1 MVVNKWI
8 CLKILFVTGLLVS
21 YSQDREVES
30 RYDFDMTVEVLTQTI
45 EEKGMDLIAVIDH
58 ADLAHQKGMQMP
70 KTKVLLFGNPQ
81 VGTPLMLK
89 NRKRAIELPLKI
101 LVWEESGS
109 VKVVKQNLKNLVAK
123 SDSVTEKQV
132 IDKMQK
138 TLCSIVENVQ

>member
-8 CLKILFVTGLLVS
+8 CLKILFIAGLLVS
-21 YSQDREVES
+21 YSQEREVES
-30 RYDFDMTVEVLTQTI
+30 RYDFDTTVKVLEQTI
-45 EEKGMDLIAVIDH
+45 EKIEMELITVIDH

-70 KTKVLLFGNPQ
+70 KTKVLIFGNPQ

-89 NRKRAIELPLKI
+89 NRKLAIELPLKI

-109 VKVVKQNLKNLVAK
+109 VKVAGQNLDKLVIK
-123 SDSVTEKQV
+123 SDSDTEKQV

-138 TLCSIVENVQ
+138 ALYSIVANVQ